1 MILYRMYGTYS
12 VMGLIVKAM
21 INENE
26 KFIKIFLFGLLILLL
41 LLIINMLHDY
51 ELLLLLLRIY

>member
-26 KFIKIFLFGLLILLL
+26 KFIKIFFVWFINII
-41 LLIINMLHDY
+41 IINY
-51 ELLLLLLRIY
+51 KYVT